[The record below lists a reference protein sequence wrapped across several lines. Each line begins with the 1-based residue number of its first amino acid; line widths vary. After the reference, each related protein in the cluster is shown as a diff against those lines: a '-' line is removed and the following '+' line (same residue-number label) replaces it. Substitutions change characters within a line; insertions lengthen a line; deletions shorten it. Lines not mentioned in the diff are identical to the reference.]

1 MHELFAKV
9 LAKKDL
15 SKAGELFSL
24 DDEIIEKDLE
34 EIILNIQ
41 KIADTEDYETNDN
54 DQSVVEICITRIT
67 TAIRET
73 CKIEKHAESLVDLL
87 KMCLKHN
94 LTQKSKDA
102 DPPHAKIA
110 SDIMSRLFT
119 YYTNSKVM
127 MLAIPA
133 AVKFLECG
141 NKDLVKSVASY
152 LSLATIDNAGLL
164 AQHISLVLC
173 SVLKGN
179 YLLGQVLPQ
188 IYDLNPQPVLQYVDD
203 LASLMSKCD
212 NTEKVCLIQLLNKV
226 AKSHPD
232 LLEKH
237 IPMLCTHLSSSILS
251 SMVMMI
257 LVDMALAQPTTVV
270 GYVSNIQAVVETQP
284 VLIYQTAQIT
294 GAVGTVSLEQ
304 AKKSMDYLIS
314 KLSAVDQSVV
324 PLLLQEIRGLCQMY
338 PNLLSENMEKISR
351 LSSSSSG
358 SVRLMVQQIREDYR
372 KYNVAEANKNLNLE
386 TSNNQP
392 IKTISVQSVT
402 GQGDTA
408 REKAKEMRSV
418 SSQTEGTVTVI
429 TVGNPPNS
437 SQPSGTVSVKS
448 AGAASG
454 GASSQQSLAKISS
467 TSRVS
472 SSGDQSSS
480 SAQTQT
486 VESASLPVTAST
498 PDRVLQ
504 PEMTRDGVQLFCEKH
519 FAKIKQYIGKL
530 NATIP
535 LPAKC
540 SVVKGNHK
548 RFLKL
553 HFECATQSEQCL
565 YSGSYFLLNTRFP
578 KLWVHLM
585 FLAVQAKSKFALSQK
600 DVDVSCLKA
609 CWDALKGETNSGFLA
624 LVTSSFPTQKDHL
637 TLLQELH
644 QMRYFDIFELNAI
657 KSHWACFVCN
667 HPEKLSQLLN
677 GGCPEIAGQLKEKK
691 GKWMFFKRWKTR
703 YFTLSGGSITYSKRN
718 STKATLPVTKIQ
730 SVKAVRKGIRDI
742 PKAFEI
748 FTGDQTYKFKAKGH
762 HNVEQWVQC
771 LHIAVAR
778 SQHGGSSSLLAF
790 RHSMDLGATSS
801 ASGISSSTE
810 GGLAMKGSS
819 RSSRRS
825 AERPS
830 GYTSLYETSQ
840 PMVAHSLTFSG
851 PSSRQVTDTK
861 L

>member
-24 DDEIIEKDLE
+24 DDEVIEKDLE
-34 EIILNIQ
+34 EIIHHIQ
-41 KIADTEDYETNDN
+41 QIADTDDYETNDN

-73 CKIEKHAESLVDLL
+73 GKIEKHAESLVNLL

-94 LTQKSKDA
+94 LMQKSKDA

-119 YYTNSKVM
+119 YYSNSKVM
-127 MLAIPA
+127 TLAIPA
-133 AVKFLECG
+133 AVKFLECD

-188 IYDLNPQPVLQYVDD
+188 IYDLNPLPVLQYVDD
-203 LASLMSKCD
+203 LANLMSQCD
-212 NTEKVCLIQLLNKV
+212 STEKVCLIQLLNKV
-226 AKSHPD
+226 AKSHPE

-237 IPMLCTHLSSSILS
+237 IPMLCTHLPSSFLS

-257 LVDMALAQPTTVV
+257 LVDMALTQPTAVV
-270 GYVSNIQAVVETQP
+270 SHLSSIQAAVETQP
-284 VLIYQTAQIT
+284 ILIYQTAQIT
-294 GAVGTVSLEQ
+294 GAVGTVSQEQ
-304 AKKSMDYLIS
+304 AKKSMGYLIS
-314 KLSAVDQSVV
+314 KLSTVDQSVL
-324 PLLLQEIRGLCQMY
+324 PSLLHEILGLGQMY
-338 PNLLSENMEKISR
+338 HNLLSENMDKISR

-358 SVRLMVQQIREDYR
+358 SVRLMVQQIKDDFR
-372 KYNVAEANKNLNLE
+372 KYSDVEANKKLHLLNE
-386 TSNNQP
+386 TSSQQHVNIQ
-392 IKTISVQSVT
+392 TVSVQT
-402 GQGDTA
+402 GALQNDA
-408 REKAKEMRSV
+408 SRDKVKEMRSV

-429 TVGNPPNS
+429 TVGNPQNS
-437 SQPSGTVSVKS
+437 THPAGIVSVKS
-448 AGAASG
+448 TVAPTS
-454 GASSQQSLAKISS
+454 GASSQQSLAKIS
-467 TSRVS
+467 RV
-472 SSGDQSSS
+472 SSGDQSSVTTH
-480 SAQTQT
+480 TQT
-486 VESASLPVTAST
+486 ADNQFFPAGPSSDRILLPET
-498 PDRVLQ
+498 
-504 PEMTRDGVQLFCEKH
+504 TRDGVQLFCEKH
-519 FAKIKQYIGKL
+519 FTKIKQYISKL

-535 LPAKC
+535 MPVKC
-540 SVVKGNHK
+540 SVVKGKHK

-553 HFECATQSEQCL
+553 HFECATQSDQCL
-565 YSGSYFLLNTRFP
+565 YSGSYFLLNTRYP
-578 KLWVHLM
+578 KHWVHLM

-644 QMRYFDIFELNAI
+644 QMRYFDVFELNAI
-657 KSHWACFVCN
+657 KSHWACFICN

-677 GGCPEIAGQLKEKK
+677 DGCPEMAGQLKEKK

-730 SVKAVRKGIRDI
+730 TVKAVRKGIRDI

-778 SQHGGSSSLLAF
+778 SQHGGSASSSLIAI
-790 RHSMDLGATSS
+790 RHSMDISMSSS
-801 ASGISSSTE
+801 ATGMGFSTE
-810 GGLAMKGSS
+810 GLNRRGSS
-819 RSSRRS
+819 RASHRS

-830 GYTSLYETSQ
+830 GYTSLYETTQ
-840 PMVAHSLTFSG
+840 PIGSNTLAISG
-851 PSSRQVTDTK
+851 TGNRQVTDTK